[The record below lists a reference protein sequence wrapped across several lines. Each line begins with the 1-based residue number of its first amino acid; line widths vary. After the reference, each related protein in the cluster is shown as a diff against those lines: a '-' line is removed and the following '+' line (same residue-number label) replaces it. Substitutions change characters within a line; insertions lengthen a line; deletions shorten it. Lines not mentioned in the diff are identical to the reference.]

1 MTRRII
7 LLLAFSVALG
17 ACQSQ
22 APVIEANYQAQS
34 LDVQLNNLTNQMV
47 RSLSQERKS
56 KIAIMEFPDLHGN
69 ISEFGKFIPEE
80 LTTRLFMTRKFEVL
94 ERQLLNKVLEEQN
107 LGMSGLID
115 ASSAARIGKVLGVDA
130 IVTGTITDMGNM
142 IRINARMIATETAG
156 VFAVASVSI
165 EKEPHIAAM
174 MGRFSTS
181 PVQTTP
187 TRPEAGIPPMQNQP
201 TTPAEPRLQ
210 PRPVPVAKATLDEF
224 EFEVVGASMT
234 SDHRII
240 VDVLVTNTSNR
251 DKEVTIKNET
261 TLYDNLGQEFKYP
274 FRRIG
279 SKEASIY
286 SHLTHL
292 YISNVPTRVS
302 IEFRN
307 IDPDA
312 ESVALLNLS
321 LANLRG
327 DVQFRNFRLNK

>member
-1 MTRRII
+1 MTKRII
-7 LLLAFSVALG
+7 LLLALLIVLG
-17 ACQSQ
+17 ACKSQ

-56 KIAIMEFPDLHGN
+56 KIAIMEFPDLNGN

-107 LGMSGLID
+107 LGMTGLID

-174 MGRFSTS
+174 MNRFSAS
-181 PVQTTP
+181 PTQPTP
-187 TRPEAGIPPMQNQP
+187 SRPEAGISPAHTLPPTPTAPREQMQP
-201 TTPAEPRLQ
+201 L
-210 PRPVPVAKATLDEF
+210 PVAKAALDEF
-224 EFEVVGASMT
+224 EFEVVGASLT
-234 SDHRII
+234 SDMRII
-240 VDVLVTNTSNR
+240 VDVLITNTSNR
-251 DKEVTIKNET
+251 DKEVSIKNDT

-279 SKEASIY
+279 NKEASMY

-292 YISNVPTRVS
+292 FISNVPTRVS

-307 IDPDA
+307 TDPDA
-312 ESVALLNLS
+312 TSVALLNLS

-327 DVQFRNFRLNK
+327 DVQFRNFLLNK